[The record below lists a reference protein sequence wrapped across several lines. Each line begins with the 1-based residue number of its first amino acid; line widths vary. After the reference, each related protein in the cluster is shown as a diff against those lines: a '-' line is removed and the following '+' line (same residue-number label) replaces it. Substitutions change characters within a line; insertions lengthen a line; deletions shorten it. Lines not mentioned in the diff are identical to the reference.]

1 MSNAQFVIKITNDY
15 VQKHGINIKY
25 IPMPDKRGRK
35 EGYNKWMKI
44 SLKYI

>member
-35 EGYNKWMKI
+35 EGYNK
-44 SLKYI
+44 